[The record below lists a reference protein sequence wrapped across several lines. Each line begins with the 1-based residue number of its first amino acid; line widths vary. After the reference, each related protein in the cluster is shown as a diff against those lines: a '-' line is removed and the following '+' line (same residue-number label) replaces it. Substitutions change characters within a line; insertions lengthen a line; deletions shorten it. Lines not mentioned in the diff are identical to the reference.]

1 MFFCVLCKKWNTDVR
16 FVILFEFHEIRSWHY
31 ASVEHSV
38 AGLNASL
45 YGRFPVIIAFPF
57 FTVKSRT
64 LDEPEYGFRVWT
76 GTESDHGTQGTI
88 RTGSIRCSI

>member
-1 MFFCVLCKKWNTDVR
+1 MFFRVLCKKRNTDVR
-16 FVILFEFHEIRSWHY
+16 FIILFKFHEIRSWHD

-38 AGLNASL
+38 AGFDASL
-45 YGRFPVIIAFPF
+45 YGRFPVIITIPF

-64 LDEPEYGFRVWT
+64 LDEPEYGFRVWS

-88 RTGSIRCSI
+88 CTGSIRRSV